1 MGVEGMKILLD
12 LFCCQGGAS
21 YGYIQAG
28 YATYGVDKDPQP
40 NYPWSFERA
49 DAVQFVYDNV
59 EWIREKVSLVH
70 ASPPCQFGTKCQRIQ
85 GNDHPN
91 LIPATRE
98 ALEYAGV
105 PYVIENVEDVREH
118 LKAPVTLCGTMF
130 RLRTYRHRLFEV
142 GGGVVL
148 EQPAHPRHVAPN
160 AKMGRPVGEGEFYHA
175 VGNFS
180 GVGMV
185 RADMGMEW
193 ATREGLREAVPPA
206 YTEFIGR
213 NI

>member
-1 MGVEGMKILLD
+1 MKILLD

-21 YGYIQAG
+21 YGYIKAG
-28 YATYGVDKDPQP
+28 YATYGVDKDAQP

-49 DAVQFVYDNV
+49 DAVQFVYENV
-59 EWIREKVSLVH
+59 EWIRDKVSLVH

-105 PYVIENVEDVREH
+105 PYVIENVEDVREY

-130 RLRTYRHRLFEV
+130 GLRTYRHRLFEL
-142 GGGVVL
+142 GGGVSL
-148 EQPAHPRHVAPN
+148 EQPAHPRHVALN
-160 AKMGRPVGEGEFYHA
+160 AKMGRPVGDGEFYHA

-180 GVGMV
+180 GVAMV